1 MRHSIIRYLLG
12 MTLLLSW
19 MCSSC
24 SLETDGADGMEGY
37 WHLVKVDTVETGGSR
52 DLSEQLLFWS
62 FQVNLLEMNDRNGN
76 HQAVLLR
83 FDKNESLLR
92 VYEPHLH
99 IPSDGDPLTDDLSY
113 LTPFGMS
120 DIEDTFTIEQKSG
133 SKMILYNGILR
144 LYFKRM

>member
-1 MRHSIIRYLLG
+1 
-12 MTLLLSW
+12 
-19 MCSSC
+19 
-24 SLETDGADGMEGY
+24 EGY

-83 FDKNESLLR
+83 FDKNESVLR

-120 DIEDTFTIEQKSG
+120 DTEDTFTIEQKSG